1 MMQARITIL
10 SRDPQRRR
18 QRRRRTSCQRLDA
31 FGSSDISLRA
41 VHIVSQPVSQHV
53 FSSERFDL
61 LGRCLCWFHVMG
73 VKSALRLSA
82 KRDKTSHRHA
92 SSQYISQ
99 TSHSS
104 FAHTVQ
110 FSHNVSIAHG
120 APTSSNCD
128 NGGKSFY
135 ANVTHTPETVHCFS
149 SFDNSAAVKSCIKAV
164 IGSFSLTLSKV
175 LLPKKSFRL
184 WSLRA
189 LLQFRRQRWPRFL
202 NCEVERK
209 TKFGLW
215 VTCK

>member
-18 QRRRRTSCQRLDA
+18 RRRRRTSCQRLDA

-110 FSHNVSIAHG
+110 FSHHVSIAHG

-135 ANVTHTPETVHCFS
+135 AIVTHPRQSIVSRRSTTVLPSNLASKRSLVHSVLPCPRCCFPRSRSDCGLCTRCS
-149 SFDNSAAVKSCIKAV
+149 SSDGNDGVF
-164 IGSFSLTLSKV
+164 
-175 LLPKKSFRL
+175 
-184 WSLRA
+184 
-189 LLQFRRQRWPRFL
+189 
-202 NCEVERK
+202 
-209 TKFGLW
+209 
-215 VTCK
+215 